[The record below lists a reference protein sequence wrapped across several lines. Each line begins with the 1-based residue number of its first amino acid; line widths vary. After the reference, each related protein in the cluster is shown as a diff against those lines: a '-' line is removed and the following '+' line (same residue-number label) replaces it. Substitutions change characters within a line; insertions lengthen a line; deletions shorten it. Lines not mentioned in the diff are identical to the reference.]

1 MSTNAEQD
9 RLILDSVGRFLERE
23 VKPHVHTFAHDDIYL
38 SPGRRQ
44 TRAGAA

>member
-1 MSTNAEQD
+1 MSADSEQD

-23 VKPHVHTFAHDDIYL
+23 VKPHVHAFAHDDIYV
-38 SPGRRQ
+38 SPGRCQ